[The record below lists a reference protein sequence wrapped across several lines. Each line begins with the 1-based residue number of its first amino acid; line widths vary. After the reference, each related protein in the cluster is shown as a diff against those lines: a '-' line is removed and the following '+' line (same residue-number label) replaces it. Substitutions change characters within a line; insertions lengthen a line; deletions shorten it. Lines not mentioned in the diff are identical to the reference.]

1 MDEALART
9 LFRRCFFIFLFKE
22 SIEVFFTEWFDA
34 TFGYPFEEDAADL
47 YAHEFFDEVVL
58 RFEEASNFAFF
69 TVVEVDFEAAQMVVS
84 NRGCGDDFLGFEE
97 FSIAFNAVE
106 QNGDVC
112 LIEFTVEEHTVAFD
126 DTPGRVGQ
134 LMGEVAVVGQDE
146 QALAVFVE
154 STGAEHPLPL
164 KIGWEQVEDGA
175 IGVWIGIGAEE
186 ALGLIHGHGQGRYLG
201 DVEPFVFYKYVV
213 FGKCFV
219 AEADGFA
226 VDPNGSVIDQALGF
240 AA

>member
-1 MDEALART
+1 MDEAGLTAT
-9 LFRRCFFIFLFKE
+9 LPEQSF
-22 SIEVFFTEWFDA
+22 EVFFAQWFDTA
-34 TFGYPFEEDAADL
+34 SGDTFKEDTANL

-112 LIEFTVEEHTVAFD
+112 LIEFTVEEHTVALD
-126 DTPGRVGQ
+126 DSAGGMSQ
-134 LMGEVAVVGQDE
+134 LVGEVAVVGQDE
-146 QALAVFVE
+146 EAFAIFIE
-154 STGAEHPLPL
+154 TSGAKHPLPL
-164 KIGWEQVEDGA
+164 EVGGEQVEDGA
-175 IGVWIGIGAEE
+175 LRMGIGVGAEK
-186 ALGLIHGHGQGRYLG
+186 AFGLIHGHGHGRCLLN
-201 DVEPFVFYKYVV
+201 VEPLIFYKYVV
-213 FGKCFV
+213 FRKSLV
-219 AEADGFA
+219 AKANSLA
-226 VDPNGSVIDQALGF
+226 VDSNGSVFDQALGF